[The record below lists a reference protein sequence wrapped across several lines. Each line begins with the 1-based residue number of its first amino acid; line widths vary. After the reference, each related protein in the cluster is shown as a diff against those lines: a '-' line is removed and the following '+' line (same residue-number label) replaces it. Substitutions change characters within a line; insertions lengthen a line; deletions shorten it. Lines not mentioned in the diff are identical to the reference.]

1 MPVDENEAPPDS
13 ADRGEREV
21 EPGEREARPEPRDS
35 RESRE
40 FRESRDPRDGR
51 ETRPEGRSERET
63 REPRERDRTDRID
76 RGEREGDR
84 LSESIRAR
92 LEHLVPELVRKTFT
106 AGLGAVY
113 STEEGIR
120 KIAKDI
126 NLPDVAGYIA
136 SSADATKDR
145 VMEVV
150 ARETREFLE
159 HINLG
164 EEIAKLLTTLSF
176 EIKTEIRFIPNS
188 DRFIGS
194 EPDVKASV
202 RLKRA
207 DEKDG
212 DKAGERGEKDK
223 PEEEGREREGRSR
236 LRFWRRDDD
245 SGDDKS

>member
-1 MPVDENEAPPDS
+1 MPVDENDAPPDS
-13 ADRGEREV
+13 ADRGEREHQ
-21 EPGEREARPEPRDS
+21 PGAREARPSS
-35 RESRE
+35 RESRD
-40 FRESRDPRDGR
+40 SRDPRDARDAR
-51 ETRPEGRSERET
+51 EARPEGRSERET
-63 REPRERDRTDRID
+63 REPPRERDRTDRID

-212 DKAGERGEKDK
+212 DKAAERGGDKDK

>member
-1 MPVDENEAPPDS
+1 MPDEPHDNAPDPEDL
-13 ADRGEREV
+13 DE
-21 EPGEREARPEPRDS
+21 EPVEARPE
-35 RESRE
+35 RERAE
-40 FRESRDPRDGR
+40 
-51 ETRPEGRSERET
+51 RPERGERA
-63 REPRERDRTDRID
+63 ERNERPERAE
-76 RGEREGDR
+76 RGGEREGDR

-126 NLPDVAGYIA
+126 NLPDVAGYLA

-159 HINLG
+159 HINFS

-207 DEKDG
+207 EDDKDG
-212 DKAGERGEKDK
+212 KGGEKPERADKAERSEKGE
-223 PEEEGREREGRSR
+223 PEAKEREKEGGPRR
-236 LRFWRRDDD
+236 RFWRRDTGSND
-245 SGDDKS
+245 SGEDKS

>member
-1 MPVDENEAPPDS
+1 M
-13 ADRGEREV
+13 
-21 EPGEREARPEPRDS
+21 
-35 RESRE
+35 
-40 FRESRDPRDGR
+40 
-51 ETRPEGRSERET
+51 
-63 REPRERDRTDRID
+63 
-76 RGEREGDR
+76 
-84 LSESIRAR
+84 
-92 LEHLVPELVRKTFT
+92 PELVRKTFT

-126 NLPDVAGYIA
+126 NLPDVAGYLA

-159 HINLG
+159 HINFS

-207 DEKDG
+207 EDG
-212 DKAGERGEKDK
+212 DKADKGERSDRDARDAKDERSDK
-223 PEEEGREREGRSR
+223 DARDAKGEREGSSR

-245 SGDDKS
+245 GGEKS

>member
-1 MPVDENEAPPDS
+1 MPVDEPNDAPPDS
-13 ADRGEREV
+13 AERGERAEA
-21 EPGEREARPEPRDS
+21 EPADARDAKDGRDGRDGRDARAEREARAERAAE
-35 RESRE
+35 RAE
-40 FRESRDPRDGR
+40 
-51 ETRPEGRSERET
+51 RSERE
-63 REPRERDRTDRID
+63 RLERLERERAERGD
-76 RGEREGDR
+76 RGDKEGDR
-84 LSESIRAR
+84 LSETIRAR

-126 NLPDVAGYIA
+126 NLPDVAGYLA

-207 DEKDG
+207 DEGDKDAKG
-212 DKAGERGEKDK
+212 DKADKDAKGDK
-223 PEEEGREREGRSR
+223 PEREGSR

-245 SGDDKS
+245 SGDDKQ

>member
-1 MPVDENEAPPDS
+1 MPVDESNEVDDDPPDPDDDEPDPPDPDDGPS
-13 ADRGEREV
+13 SGRAEER
-21 EPGEREARPEPRDS
+21 A
-35 RESRE
+35 
-40 FRESRDPRDGR
+40 
-51 ETRPEGRSERET
+51 TSERAT
-63 REPRERDRTDRID
+63 SERAAAYERSPTERGAV
-76 RGEREGDR
+76 GEREGDR
-84 LSESIRAR
+84 LSETIRAR
-92 LEHLVPELVRKTFT
+92 LEHLVPELVRKTFS

-126 NLPDVAGYIA
+126 NLPDVAGYLA

-159 HINLG
+159 HINLS

-202 RLKRA
+202 RLKRS
-207 DEKDG
+207 DEEPK
-212 DKAGERGEKDK
+212 ERDVKDK
-223 PEEEGREREGRSR
+223 ERDPEARSR
-236 LRFWRRDDD
+236 RRFWRRDDEE
-245 SGDDKS
+245 DKS

>member
-1 MPVDENEAPPDS
+1 MPADEPTDPPAENPDGADEQAPVEPSAPRAERTPPVD
-13 ADRGEREV
+13 RG
-21 EPGEREARPEPRDS
+21 D
-35 RESRE
+35 RES
-40 FRESRDPRDGR
+40 
-51 ETRPEGRSERET
+51 
-63 REPRERDRTDRID
+63 
-76 RGEREGDR
+76 DR

-126 NLPDVAGYIA
+126 NLPDVAGYLA

-145 VMEVV
+145 VLEVV

-159 HINLG
+159 HMNLS
-164 EEIAKLLTTLSF
+164 EEIAKLLTKLSF

-188 DRFIGS
+188 ERFMGS

-202 RLKRA
+202 RLKRT
-207 DEKDG
+207 DE
-212 DKAGERGEKDK
+212 DKEKEK
-223 PEEEGREREGRSR
+223 EKEGGSR

-245 SGDDKS
+245 GEDKS